1 MVFRPPF
8 CYIYVNTYNSTKVTI
23 HKELA
28 FKYFRGEISQEEE
41 RVLHAW
47 IKAEDKN
54 LVTFHNWEEEFARLF
69 HIIYVFFYRFAVRR
83 RRSLWIPFAVAASLL
98 LVAGSIFFFRPAAPQ
113 LFAMEAPAGEKCRMT
128 LPDSTIVWLNSESKL
143 NFDDSFNRKDRN
155 VELIGE
161 AYFEVAHNS
170 EKPFI
175 VNCGDVSVLVLG
187 TKFNI
192 EAYPENRFV
201 SASVVEGHVE
211 FSRGLAHIDL
221 YEGQSASYDLLS
233 KVFSRSAVKSDDAC
247 AWTESRFVFDDID
260 IRELTE
266 KLSRI

>member
-1 MVFRPPF
+1 
-8 CYIYVNTYNSTKVTI
+8 
-23 HKELA
+23 
-28 FKYFRGEISQEEE
+28 
-41 RVLHAW
+41 
-47 IKAEDKN
+47 
-54 LVTFHNWEEEFARLF
+54 
-69 HIIYVFFYRFAVRR
+69 
-83 RRSLWIPFAVAASLL
+83 
-98 LVAGSIFFFRPAAPQ
+98 
-113 LFAMEAPAGEKCRMT
+113 MEAPAGEKCRMT

-233 KVFSRSAVKSDDAC
+233 KVFSHSAVKSDDAC

-266 KLSRI
+266 KLSRIYAVRFHFNTTKTLNYKFNISLRNNETLPEVMSALERMMPVRIKIDGDNVYINDR